1 MTTFGGK
8 MFSEE
13 MVHTVHLTVSEADAW
28 RLAYATAVEEPAK
41 ILRVPSFIFY
51 WCNVVGEA

>member
-1 MTTFGGK
+1 